1 MMRGTLFGMSALG
14 LALWQGDENV
24 LQRLWRWTEPL
35 RNYVN
40 FKWALGNFE
49 FSVASIIISIGILLA
64 AVFVSRYLRAFIEAR
79 MARHKHLDPGVQF
92 TILRLVHYFIVAVG
106 LVVAMKIAFAADFT
120 SLAVVFTA
128 LSVGIGFGLQF
139 IAGDIAAGFII
150 LFERPIRV
158 GDFIT
163 IAGPDSKL
171 TDGRVRSIN
180 LRTTVVMTNDNVA
193 SVVPNSKIVN
203 QIFLNWTIRERR
215 TRIPI
220 PVGVASDS
228 DVDKVTRTLL
238 RCAEGVQFV
247 LEEPKPS
254 VQFLEFGESSL
265 NFRLL
270 VWTDKPRRHPAIRSE
285 INYQIYRLFKQE
297 GIEIPIP
304 QRDITLRG
312 GTLRFEPESGSIVAS
327 DGEAAEEEVGARR

>member
-1 MMRGTLFGMSALG
+1 MRSTLFGIAFQQ
-14 LALWQGDENV
+14 QGENV
-24 LQRLWRWTEPL
+24 LQRLWRWTEPV
-35 RNYVN
+35 RSYVN

-49 FSVASIIISIGILLA
+49 FSVASIVISAFILIV
-64 AVFVSRYLRAFIEAR
+64 AVFFSRYLRAFIERR

-92 TILRLVHYFIVAVG
+92 TILRLVHYFIVTVG
-106 LVVAMKIAFAADFT
+106 VVFAMKVAFAADFT
-120 SLAVVFTA
+120 SLAVIFTA

-139 IAGDIAAGFII
+139 IAGDIASGFII

-163 IAGPDSKL
+163 IPGPDGKL

-180 LRTTVVMTNDNVA
+180 LRTTVVMTNDNIA

-203 QIFLNWTIRERR
+203 QIFLNWTFRERR
-215 TRIPI
+215 TRVGV
-220 PVGVASDS
+220 PVGVASGS
-228 DVDKVTRTLL
+228 DVDLVTRTLL
-238 RCAEGVQFV
+238 RAAEGAQFV
-247 LEEPKPS
+247 LDEPKAT

-270 VWTDKPRRHPAIRSE
+270 VWTDKPRRHPSIRSE
-285 INYQIYRLFKQE
+285 INYRIYRLFKE
-297 GIEIPIP
+297 AGIEIPNP

-312 GTLRFEPESGSIVAS
+312 GALRFEPDSGLLAAS
-327 DGEAAEEEVGARR
+327 DGEATEEEVGARR

>member
-1 MMRGTLFGMSALG
+1 MMKGTLFGICALAF
-14 LALWQGDENV
+14 ALWQQDENV
-24 LQRLWRWTEPL
+24 LERLWRWTEPL

-49 FSVASIIISIGILLA
+49 FSVASIIISIVILLVA
-64 AVFVSRYLRAFIEAR
+64 FFFSRYLRAFVERR

-92 TILRLVHYFIVAVG
+92 TILRLVHYFIVTVG
-106 LVVAMKIAFAADFT
+106 LVVALKVAFAADFT

-163 IAGPDSKL
+163 IPGPDGKL

-180 LRTTVVMTNDNVA
+180 LRTTVVVTNDNVA

-203 QIFLNWTIRERR
+203 QTFLNWTFRERR
-215 TRIPI
+215 TRIGI
-220 PVGVASDS
+220 NVGVASGS
-228 DVDKVTRTLL
+228 DADKVTDTLL

-254 VQFLEFGESSL
+254 VQFLAFGESSL

-270 VWTDKPRRHPAIRSE
+270 VWTDKPRRHPSIRSE
-285 INYQIYRLFKQE
+285 INYRIYQLFKEE
-297 GIEIPIP
+297 GIEIPNP

-312 GTLRFEPESGSIVAS
+312 GALRFEPESGLLAVN
-327 DGEAAEEEVGARR
+327 DVETAEEEVGARR

>member
-1 MMRGTLFGMSALG
+1 MMKGMLFGMCALG
-14 LALWQGDENV
+14 VALWQGDENV

-40 FKWALGNFE
+40 FKWALGSFE
-49 FSVASIIISIGILLA
+49 FSVASIVISIVILFV
-64 AVFVSRYLRAFIEAR
+64 AVFFSRYLRAFVERR

-92 TILRLVHYFIVAVG
+92 TILRLVHYFIVTVG
-106 LVVAMKIAFAADFT
+106 VVVAMKIAFAADFT

-163 IAGPDSKL
+163 IPGPDGKL

-203 QIFLNWTIRERR
+203 QIFLNWTFRERR
-215 TRIPI
+215 SRIGVAI
-220 PVGVASDS
+220 GVASDS

-238 RCAEGVQFV
+238 RCAEG
-247 LEEPKPS
+247 
-254 VQFLEFGESSL
+254 
-265 NFRLL
+265 
-270 VWTDKPRRHPAIRSE
+270 
-285 INYQIYRLFKQE
+285 
-297 GIEIPIP
+297 
-304 QRDITLRG
+304 
-312 GTLRFEPESGSIVAS
+312 
-327 DGEAAEEEVGARR
+327 